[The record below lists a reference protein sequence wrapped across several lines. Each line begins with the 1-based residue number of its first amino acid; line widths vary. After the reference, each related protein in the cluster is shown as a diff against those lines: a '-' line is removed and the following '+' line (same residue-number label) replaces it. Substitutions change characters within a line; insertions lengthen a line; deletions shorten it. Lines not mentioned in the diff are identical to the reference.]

1 MGKLRFELWTDGSG
15 TVDGPMG
22 WAYILRAIDEET
34 GEVKKEREASGYEL
48 DGTNNRAEMTALLE
62 GLRAL
67 TRPCK
72 VLVRTD
78 SEYVMNA
85 WVKNWFAAWER
96 RGWARVK
103 NIDLW
108 RALLDAAAPHDLS
121 FEWCKGHAGVEANE
135 RCDELAGEARQRA
148 FQLHAPW
155 GAVVGLN
162 SHARS
167 ADRAA

>member
-1 MGKLRFELWTDGSG
+1 
-15 TVDGPMG
+15 MG
-22 WAYILRAIDEET
+22 WAFILRAIDTET
-34 GEVKKEREASGYEL
+34 GEVKKEHEDSGYEL
-48 DGTNNRAEMTALLE
+48 DGTNNRAEMTALLM

-67 TRPCK
+67 TRPCA
-72 VLVRTD
+72 VEVHTD

-103 NIDLW
+103 NVDLW
-108 RALLDAAAPHDLS
+108 RALLDAAEPHTLS
-121 FEWCKGHAGVEANE
+121 FVWHKGHSGIEANE

-148 FQLHAPW
+148 FELHAPW
-155 GAVVGLN
+155 GARVGM